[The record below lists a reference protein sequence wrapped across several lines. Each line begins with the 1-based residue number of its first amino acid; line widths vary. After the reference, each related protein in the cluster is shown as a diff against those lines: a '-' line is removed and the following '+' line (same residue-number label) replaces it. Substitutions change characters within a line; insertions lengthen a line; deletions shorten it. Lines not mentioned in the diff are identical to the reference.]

1 MEGSNIINFSDY
13 VDESINTSQIYKMIE
28 LLNKDDLMEI
38 NDISYSLSQYNV
50 YINLFNRE
58 INKAR
63 VKSIFEFSVV
73 SLIIMEKEDFQK
85 LMLKKNYHT
94 YTLTTQLRC
103 IKGGEEY
110 VGFSDPHVL
119 QVNTMGLVHAERT
132 QTFM

>member
-1 MEGSNIINFSDY
+1 MVGSNIINFSDY

-63 VKSIFEFSVV
+63 VKSIF
-73 SLIIMEKEDFQK
+73 
-85 LMLKKNYHT
+85 
-94 YTLTTQLRC
+94 
-103 IKGGEEY
+103 
-110 VGFSDPHVL
+110 
-119 QVNTMGLVHAERT
+119 
-132 QTFM
+132 